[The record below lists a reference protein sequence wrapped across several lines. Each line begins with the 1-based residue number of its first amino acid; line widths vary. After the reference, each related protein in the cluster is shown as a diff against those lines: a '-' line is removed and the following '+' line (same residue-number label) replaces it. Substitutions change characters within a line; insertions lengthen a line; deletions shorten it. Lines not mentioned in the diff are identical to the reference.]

1 VVRLAASVL
10 VVLLVAG
17 ITVAATPCPPG
28 TFDPLVS
35 PVDGL
40 PLAGGSSPSGAFVVD
55 AGTITMGACG
65 STELRVRA
73 RRRNTFLHAVWES
86 CPGFGRVRYQGTTNY
101 PPCKALVS
109 VLRWRD
115 QTTGRRHALKFE
127 SLRFEHDSSRT
138 IHSL

>member
-1 VVRLAASVL
+1 MVRLATSVL
-10 VVLLVAG
+10 AMLLVTGIAG
-17 ITVAATPCPPG
+17 AATPCPPG

-40 PLAGGSSPSGAFVVD
+40 PLAGGASPSGAFVVD
-55 AGTITMGACG
+55 TAAITMGACG

-73 RRRNTFLHAVWES
+73 RRHLTFLHAVWQS

-101 PPCKALVS
+101 PPCTALVS

-115 QTTGRRHALKFE
+115 QTTRRRRSLKFE
-127 SLRFEHDSSRT
+127 SLRAE
-138 IHSL
+138 